1 MDADMKNLLIRRRW
15 VARQRQFS
23 QEPVALTGFGEFR
36 EPVVLTAEQ
45 MDAVDETAGLSHQGS
60 QS

>member
-1 MDADMKNLLIRRRW
+1 MDADLKNLLVRRNW
-15 VARQRQFS
+15 LANQRRLAA
-23 QEPVALTGFGEFR
+23 EPVALTGFGEFK
-36 EPVVLTAEQ
+36 EPVILTAEQ